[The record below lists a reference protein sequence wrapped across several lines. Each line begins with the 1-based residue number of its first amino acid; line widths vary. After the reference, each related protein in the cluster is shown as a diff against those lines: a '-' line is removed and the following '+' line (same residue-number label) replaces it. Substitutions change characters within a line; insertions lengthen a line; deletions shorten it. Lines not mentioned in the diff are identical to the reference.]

1 MFVHDLQPFSSQIEE
16 VVVGG
21 YSWSGS
27 HLKVSSVIKQLNLT
41 CDTKNVLALNLAWLY
56 SPTPVNLSICRPWP
70 WLAHGVVCANF
81 MSAGSKDKN
90 LARICISDR

>member
-1 MFVHDLQPFSSQIEE
+1 MFVHDLQPLSSQIEE

-56 SPTPVNLSICRPWP
+56 SPTPVNLSIGRAC
-70 WLAHGVVCANF
+70 LALGVVCANF
-81 MSAGSKDKN
+81 MTAGSKDKN
-90 LARICISDR
+90 LVRICISDR

>member
-41 CDTKNVLALNLAWLY
+41 CDTKNVLALNLA
-56 SPTPVNLSICRPWP
+56 
-70 WLAHGVVCANF
+70 
-81 MSAGSKDKN
+81 
-90 LARICISDR
+90 